1 MPDLPDAAAR
11 RAAAFSRREASMSA
25 QASQD
30 LSGAYPPSPVA
41 GRRRARL
48 IESGAK
54 AASVQALSLADVH
67 ALKDDPSPASR
78 AALAAKFG
86 RHYDHL
92 VEGDTRPLAEA
103 VLELL
108 VRDLEKNVRQALA
121 EAVAASGNLPHS
133 VATRLARDEF
143 EVARPMLERSR
154 VLSDED
160 LAEIVRTHAIQYALA
175 VAVRDHLS
183 EWLSDLLADTN
194 EPEVVAALTG
204 NPGAQLSAATLR
216 RIADDYRDDRAIQD
230 RLIRRPA
237 LPYEVVDQLVSSIG
251 ERLEWQLIQ
260 QRRISKAEA
269 RQLMAAARERATLS
283 IDAREDGEKSIEREL
298 RHRLTTGELGPE
310 EIVRFLRDGEIT
322 RVEAGFALLADVDLP
337 RTRQLLYGMDK
348 RGLAAL
354 CARAGFGAPHY
365 LALRMALDLAEQG
378 MEGADPETSY
388 SAETI
393 TLVQQQYDQIR
404 SDRAQIAPWF
414 AN

>member
-1 MPDLPDAAAR
+1 
-11 RAAAFSRREASMSA
+11 
-25 QASQD
+25 
-30 LSGAYPPSPVA
+30 VA
-41 GRRRARL
+41 GRRRAQL
-48 IESGAK
+48 IESGAR
-54 AASVQALSLADVH
+54 AASVQALSLADVR

-86 RHYDHL
+86 RQYDHL
-92 VEGDTRPLAEA
+92 VEGDTRPLADA

-108 VRDLEKNVRQALA
+108 VRDLEKSVRQALA
-121 EAVAASGNLPHS
+121 EAVAASANLPHS
-133 VATRLARDEF
+133 VATRLARDELD
-143 EVARPMLERSR
+143 VARPLLARSP

-160 LAEIVRTHAIQYALA
+160 LAEIVRTHAMQYALA
-175 VAVRDHLS
+175 VAGREHLS

-204 NPGAQLSAATLR
+204 NPGAQLSVATLR

-237 LPYEVVDQLVSSIG
+237 LPYQLVDQLVSAIG
-251 ERLEWQLIQ
+251 QRLEWELIQ

-269 RQLMAAARERATLS
+269 RQLMAAARDRATLP
-283 IDAREDGEKSIEREL
+283 IVAHEHGEKSIEREL
-298 RHRLTTGELGPE
+298 RHRFTTGELGPE
-310 EIVRFLRDGEIT
+310 DIVRFLRDGEFA
-322 RVEAGFALLADVDLP
+322 RVETGLALLANVDAP

-378 MEGADPETSY
+378 MEGADPEATY

-393 TLVQQQYDQIR
+393 TFVQQQYDQIR
-404 SDRAQIAPWF
+404 SDRGQITPWF